1 MLQTFIMQ
9 NPTAEE
15 LHFLLS
21 VRAQGSA
28 GRGWRLGGRGAE
40 DAGPEPGLGLV

>member
-1 MLQTFIMQ
+1 MLQTFVMQ
-9 NPTAEE
+9 NPTAQE

-28 GRGWRLGGRGAE
+28 GRGRGAE
-40 DAGPEPGLGLV
+40 DTGPEPGLGLV